1 MPRAL
6 TLVAAALVGSA
17 CGMFAE
23 PPTDEE
29 MTARFRRD
37 RAAFESLLG
46 LIQRTPTLAGPGP
59 GTVTRQDLK
68 AQKVEP
74 RAGEVLQSAFDTL
87 ALHWIRG
94 AGEAGGLV
102 FVTWVADIPGP
113 GHRARGFAWAPKP
126 PPGRPR
132 EEGRASYE
140 EYKSLDGN
148 WYLFEELID

>member
-6 TLVAAALVGSA
+6 TLAAAALVGSG

-29 MTARFRRD
+29 MTARFQRD

-46 LIQRTPTLAGPGP
+46 FIQRTPALAGPGP
-59 GTVTRQDLK
+59 ATLTRQDLK
-68 AQKVEP
+68 AQNVEP
-74 RAGEVLQSAFDTL
+74 RAGDTQQAAFDTL

-94 AGEAGGLV
+94 TGDAGGLV
-102 FVTWVADIPGP
+102 FVTWVTDIPGP

-126 PPGRPR
+126 PRGQPR

-140 EYKSLDGN
+140 EYKPLDGN